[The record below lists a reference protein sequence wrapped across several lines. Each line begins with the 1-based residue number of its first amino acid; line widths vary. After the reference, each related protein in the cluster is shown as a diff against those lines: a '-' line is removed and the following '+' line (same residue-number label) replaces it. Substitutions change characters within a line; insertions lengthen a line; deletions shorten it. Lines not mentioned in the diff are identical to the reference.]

1 MRIFGLVGR
10 SGAGKTTLL
19 EKIVPILRERGRRV
33 STMKHT
39 HHDFD
44 IDRPGKDSHRHRAA
58 GADQVM
64 VVCGRRWALTTET
77 PETAEPDI
85 DALIGE
91 MAPTDV
97 LLIEGFHAHSHPKIE
112 VHRPSLGHALMWRPG
127 GDVVA
132 VACDEPPIDA
142 AAPTLDL
149 NSPAAIVD
157 FILDD
162 ARWDR
167 ASS

>member
-1 MRIFGLVGR
+1 MRVFGLVGR

-19 EKIVPILRERGRRV
+19 EKIVPILRDRGLRV

-44 IDRPGKDSHRHRAA
+44 LDRSGKDSHRHRMA

-64 VVCGRRWALTTET
+64 VVSGRRWALMTET
-77 PETAEPDI
+77 AEVVEPDI
-85 DALIGE
+85 DALITRME
-91 MAPTDV
+91 PTDV

-112 VHRPSLGHALMWRPG
+112 IHRPSLGHDLMWRPE

-132 VACDEPPIDA
+132 VACDEPLRDRD
-142 AAPTLDL
+142 APTVDL
-149 NSPAAIVD
+149 NSPDVVAE
-157 FILDD
+157 FIIDY
-162 ARWDR
+162 DR
-167 ASS
+167 RHRA